1 MSNKRLLIVD
11 DEPDFGAFVRRVAE
25 RLDFE
30 VKVTTNPRAFKEIF
44 HRFNPTVLVL
54 DIVMPDED
62 GIELVRWLAT
72 MQCTARI
79 IIITGFDP
87 NYTKIADVL
96 GSAAGIASITRLTK
110 PVSVADLG
118 NALS

>member
-11 DEPDFGAFVRRVAE
+11 DEAAFGAFVRRIAE
-25 RLDFE
+25 KLDFE

-54 DIVMPDED
+54 DIIMPDVD

-72 MQCTARI
+72 IQCTARI
-79 IIITGFDP
+79 IIISGFDP
-87 NYTKIADVL
+87 KYTKIADVL
-96 GSAAGIASITRLTK
+96 GSVAGLTSIIRLAK
-110 PVSVADLG
+110 PVSVDELR

>member
-1 MSNKRLLIVD
+1 MSNKRVLIVD

-25 RLDFE
+25 KLDFE

-44 HRFNPTVLVL
+44 RLFNPTVIVL
-54 DIVMPDED
+54 DIVMPDVD

-72 MQCTARI
+72 VHCTARI
-79 IIITGFDP
+79 IIISGFDP

-96 GSAAGIASITRLTK
+96 GSAAGLTSITRLTK
-110 PVSVADLG
+110 PISVAELG
-118 NALS
+118 SALS